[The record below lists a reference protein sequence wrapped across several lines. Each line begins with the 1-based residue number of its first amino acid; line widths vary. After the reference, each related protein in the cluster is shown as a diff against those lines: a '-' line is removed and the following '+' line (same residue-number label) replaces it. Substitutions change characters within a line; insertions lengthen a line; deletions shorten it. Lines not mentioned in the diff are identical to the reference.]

1 MALMKCP
8 ECELQVSDK
17 AISCPHCGYPL
28 KDPDQ
33 LKGRGKARPKHR
45 RLPNGFGSITELKG
59 RNLRNPFWARVC
71 VGKSAYGKP
80 ILKSLKPKAYFRTY
94 NDAYAALFEY
104 NKNPYD
110 LDNDMT
116 IYELYDKWT
125 DVYLKN
131 ASDTYARTISSAWA
145 YCSSVYDMRA
155 KDLRARHI
163 KGCMECGYRIETRG
177 KRKGE
182 KIYPSATTKTK
193 IKSLFNIM
201 LDYALEFE
209 IVDRN
214 YSRTFDVSDDI
225 VKEASQSKRGHIPF
239 TDSELKILWDHVNS
253 VKFADWVIIQ
263 CYMGWRPQEL
273 ATLRL
278 DEVNLDK
285 WYMQAGMKTDAG
297 KQRIVPIHSKIRE
310 LVKALEIDRSV
321 LFAENENDIPSCL
334 SAMDLFLLP
343 SRFEGLPYVL
353 VEAQASA
360 LPCIVSGE
368 VTKEA
373 DLTGLLCFVDGFAKE
388 EWIKEIQGHRKGHAI
403 ENYPDIQKALRE
415 KGYDIRYNGKR
426 LAEFY
431 EKCLGVYRP

>member
-33 LKGRGKARPKHR
+33 PKGRGKARPKHR

-94 NDAYAALFEY
+94 NDAYAALCEY

-163 KGCMECGYRIETRG
+163 KGCMECG
-177 KRKGE
+177 
-182 KIYPSATTKTK
+182 SW
-193 IKSLFNIM
+193 M
-201 LDYALEFE
+201 L
-209 IVDRN
+209 R
-214 YSRTFDVSDDI
+214 
-225 VKEASQSKRGHIPF
+225 
-239 TDSELKILWDHVNS
+239 
-253 VKFADWVIIQ
+253 
-263 CYMGWRPQEL
+263 
-273 ATLRL
+273 
-278 DEVNLDK
+278 
-285 WYMQAGMKTDAG
+285 
-297 KQRIVPIHSKIRE
+297 
-310 LVKALEIDRSV
+310 
-321 LFAENENDIPSCL
+321 
-334 SAMDLFLLP
+334 
-343 SRFEGLPYVL
+343 
-353 VEAQASA
+353 
-360 LPCIVSGE
+360 
-368 VTKEA
+368 
-373 DLTGLLCFVDGFAKE
+373 
-388 EWIKEIQGHRKGHAI
+388 
-403 ENYPDIQKALRE
+403 
-415 KGYDIRYNGKR
+415 
-426 LAEFY
+426 
-431 EKCLGVYRP
+431 

>member
-8 ECELQVSDK
+8 ECDLQVSDK

-33 LKGRGKARPKHR
+33 PKGRGKARPKHR

-94 NDAYAALFEY
+94 NDAYAALCEY

-110 LDNDMT
+110 LDNDIT

-163 KGCMECGYRIETRG
+163 KGCMEYGYRIETRG

-193 IKSLFNIM
+193 IKSLFNVM
-201 LDYALEFE
+201 LDYALEYE

-225 VKEASQSKRGHIPF
+225 VKEATESKRGHIPF
-239 TDSELKILWDHVNS
+239 TESELKILWDHVNS
-253 VKFADWVIIQ
+253 VKFTDWVIIQ

-297 KQRIVPIHSKIRE
+297 KQRIVPIHSKIRG
-310 LVKALEIDRSV
+310 LVKQNYDFALSIGSEY
-321 LFAENENDIPSCL
+321 LLNDKGQTHAGSWALTYDKYSNRFKKVMEQLQLNPDHRPHDPRNTFITNAKKVKMDEYAIK
-334 SAMDLFLLP
+334 AMVGHSIQDITESTYTVRDL
-343 SRFEGLPYVL
+343 
-353 VEAQASA
+353 
-360 LPCIVSGE
+360 
-368 VTKEA
+368 
-373 DLTGLLCFVDGFAKE
+373 
-388 EWIKEIQGHRKGHAI
+388 EWLRKDI
-403 ENYPDIQKALRE
+403 EKL
-415 KGYDIRYNGKR
+415 K
-426 LAEFY
+426 
-431 EKCLGVYRP
+431 